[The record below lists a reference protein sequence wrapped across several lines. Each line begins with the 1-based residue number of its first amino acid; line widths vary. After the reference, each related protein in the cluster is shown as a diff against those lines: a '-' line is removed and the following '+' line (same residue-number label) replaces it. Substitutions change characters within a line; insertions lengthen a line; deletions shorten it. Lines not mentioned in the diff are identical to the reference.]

1 MDLFEDGM
9 ANMNRVAVMVLLI
22 CALSA
27 GVAEAATNELAGET
41 YVLIVSGIIREPS
54 ERTAKERV
62 VSTLRDYFL
71 NHCKVEPKRVFSLV
85 DKQSSVRTDSQTS
98 SAENLRRTTQALAQQ
113 VRPVDRFVFYYVGQA
128 NVVAKKL
135 RFNLPGTDVT
145 QLQLASW
152 LNPIKASSMLI
163 VLDCPGAGLA
173 VKNLAGRDRI
183 VLGGCTGEQHYST
196 RFGEYFV
203 GSLTDNDSDTDGDRR
218 VSLLEAFTRT
228 SQQLDDWYRQRHLLT
243 TETPV
248 LEDDGDGTP
257 SPQPWKWKQS
267 GEDGMIA
274 SRFFLSAQRLK
285 EVVHES
291 EE

>member
-1 MDLFEDGM
+1 
-9 ANMNRVAVMVLLI
+9 MNRVAVMVLLI
-22 CALSA
+22 CAVSA
-27 GVAEAATNELAGET
+27 GITQAGGDEQGGET

-54 ERTAKERV
+54 ERMAKERV

-71 NHCKVEPKRVFSLV
+71 NHCRVEPKRLFLV
-85 DKQSSVRTDSQTS
+85 TDKHSSARTDSQSS
-98 SAENLRRTTQALAQQ
+98 SAESLRKTIQSLARQIK
-113 VRPVDRFVFYYVGQA
+113 PEDRFILYYAGQA

-135 RFNLPGTDVT
+135 RLNLPGKDITH
-145 QLQLASW
+145 LQLADW
-152 LNPIKASSMLI
+152 LNPIKAPSILV

-173 VKNLAGRDRI
+173 IKDIAGRGRI
-183 VLGGCTGEQHYST
+183 VLGACTGEQHYST

-203 GSLTDNDSDTDGDRR
+203 GSLTDSESDADGDRR

-248 LEDDGDGTP
+248 LEDNGDGTA
-257 SPQPWKWKQS
+257 SPRPWKWKQS

-274 SRFFLSAQRLK
+274 SQFFLSTQRLK
-285 EVVHES
+285 EVVRES